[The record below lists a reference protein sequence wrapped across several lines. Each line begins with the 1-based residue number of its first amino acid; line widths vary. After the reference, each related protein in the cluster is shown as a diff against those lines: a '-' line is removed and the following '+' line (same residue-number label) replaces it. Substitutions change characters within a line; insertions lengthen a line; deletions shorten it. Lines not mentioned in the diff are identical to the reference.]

1 MGRVGIN
8 NYLSRTLIVRKGEGA
23 VAGRDVQLW
32 KKDSFLSV
40 RHEHA

>member
-1 MGRVGIN
+1 MGRAGIN